1 MKKALYALIVA
12 VVLIISLI
20 AHSFCFGT
28 GDIVA
33 DIKGVYND
41 IFNDGITET
50 KTFSEL
56 KFDYSLFETSLDE
69 SEYYN
74 YHQLISKIYLL
85 WFYLLTVLY
94 YTSLYCRLCFQD
106 TL

>member
-1 MKKALYALIVA
+1 MKKALYAIIVA

-56 KFDYSLFETSLDE
+56 KFDFPKLHWMNRSITII
-69 SEYYN
+69 
-74 YHQLISKIYLL
+74 IS
-85 WFYLLTVLY
+85 
-94 YTSLYCRLCFQD
+94 
-106 TL
+106 